1 MRVPSIERSRSRYP
15 NRSEAPRSPDEQFA
29 QLIARLIRANEAER
43 AARAATD
50 TRRYPSSQRSDE
62 LQPAGPGDATT
73 STRRRRLPTC

>member
-1 MRVPSIERSRSRYP
+1 MRVQSIDGSRSRYP

-29 QLIARLIRANEAER
+29 RLITRLIHANEAER
-43 AARAATD
+43 AARATRE

-62 LQPAGPGDATT
+62 PQPAGQGNATT